1 MPIAFDHFHI
11 SKYVGTGVDEVRREE
26 NRALKKLGILDLV
39 GTKYDWLKNR
49 AKQKKRFSLLKNSTR
64 SGNERSVPDAVE
76 V

>member
-1 MPIAFDHFHI
+1 M
-11 SKYVGTGVDEVRREE
+11 DEVCREE
-26 NRALKKLGILDLV
+26 NRELKKLGILDLV

-64 SGNERSVPDAVE
+64 LGDERSIPDAVE